1 MMDAHGEVSAVAIDQ
16 DLFSLNS
23 VIAYSVIVGA
33 LMASGKEVA
42 GKIPKGKVCW
52 AGRGCCMPAPCPGGA
67 AWLLHV
73 LGF

>member
-1 MMDAHGEVSAVAIDQ
+1 MLV
-16 DLFSLNS
+16 LYLNS

-52 AGRGCCMPAPCPGGA
+52 CWKGEM
-67 AWLLHV
+67 
-73 LGF
+73 LGFCEIPIPVVGIFVLVIVKVYELNKWSLSP